1 MGHMEATRHL
11 WIEPNA
17 LWAAVI
23 DLPNWDK
30 WLTLH
35 QRWLKEP
42 PAALTPGAILVSKI
56 SVLGIANRMTW
67 HVSVVDSPSRLVVS
81 GKGSTGVRCR
91 FEIRITPAGDGS
103 EFTMACDFHG
113 AAMKGALDSAVE
125 RDGNR
130 QLGCALQR
138 LDALA
143 ATA

>member
-1 MGHMEATRHL
+1 MGHMEATRRL
-11 WIEPNA
+11 WIEPDA
-17 LWAAVI
+17 LWAAVT

-35 QRWLKEP
+35 QMWLKEP
-42 PAALTPGAILVSKI
+42 PAALTPGATLVSKI
-56 SVLGIANRMTW
+56 VVLGKANRMTW

-81 GKGSTGVRCR
+81 GRANTGVRCR
-91 FEIRITPAGDGS
+91 FEIRITPTEDGS
-103 EFTMACDFHG
+103 EFTMACDFYG
-113 AAMKGALDSAVE
+113 EVMKGALDSAVE

-130 QLGCALQR
+130 QLSSALQR

>member
-1 MGHMEATRHL
+1 MGHMEASRRL
-11 WIEPNA
+11 WIDPDA

-35 QRWLKEP
+35 QMWLKEP
-42 PAALTPGAILVSKI
+42 PAALTPGTTLVSQVV
-56 SVLGIANRMTW
+56 VLGVANRMTW
-67 HVSVVDSPSRLVVS
+67 QVSVVDSPSRLVVS
-81 GKGSTGVRCR
+81 GKGTKGVRCR
-91 FEIRITPAGDGS
+91 FEIRITPAPHGS

-113 AAMKGALDSAVE
+113 EVMKGPLDSAVE
-125 RDGNR
+125 RDGTR